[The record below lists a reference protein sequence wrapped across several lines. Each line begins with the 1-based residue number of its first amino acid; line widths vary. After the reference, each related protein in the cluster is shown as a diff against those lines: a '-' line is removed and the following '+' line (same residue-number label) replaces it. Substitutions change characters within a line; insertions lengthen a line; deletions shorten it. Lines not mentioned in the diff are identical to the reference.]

1 MSWDKKKSG
10 RGHRVYYYRSRRVD
24 GRTVKEYVGAGAV
37 GKEAA
42 GRQME
47 AASRRQQERRD
58 WLRTWAAMEAAGD
71 VQREFWEASGML
83 VKAALILA
91 GYHLHARSEWRRRR
105 YYG

>member
-1 MSWDKKKSG
+1 MGWDKKKSG

-42 GRQME
+42 QRQME
-47 AASRRQQERRD
+47 SVFRRQRERLD
-58 WLRTWAAMEAAGD
+58 WLRTWAALEAARD
-71 VQREFWEASGML
+71 TQREFWEASGVL
-83 VKAALILA
+83 VKAALVLA

-105 YYG
+105 NDG